1 MFYKGDEVRTC
12 QKVTKDTKD
21 ILVSK
26 GIKPGTKGIVISEVT
41 HVTISFDGT
50 LVTLREEA
58 IELADSR
65 ISNNRVGDKT
75 DDPTGFLKDMFGFN
89 K

>member
-12 QKVTKDTKD
+12 QQVTKDTKD

-41 HVTISFDGT
+41 HVTVSFNGT
-50 LVTLREEA
+50 LVTLREDA
-58 IELADSR
+58 IELAEDRKSNSMSGDSL
-65 ISNNRVGDKT
+65 DA
-75 DDPTGFLKDMFGFN
+75 LKDMFGF